1 MKRIVWFVV
10 GVFAGAVGTVSGRR
24 RVRRRLGGSSPVVAV
39 RHSADRVR
47 GRVGDAVREGRRAM
61 HDRES
66 DLRARVEGSTAAR
79 RPVNRS
85 RHPR

>member
-24 RVRRRLGGSSPVVAV
+24 RVRRRLGGAAPVVAV
-39 RHSADRVR
+39 RQSADRVR
-47 GRVGDAVREGRRAM
+47 DRVGEAVREGRRAM

-66 DLRARVEGSTAAR
+66 DLRARVEGSPSAR
-79 RPVNRS
+79 RPANRT